1 MAFTGT
7 ARDALFRTAADPM
20 PIRGS
25 VGMDAG
31 AVAGKRDAVLGD
43 KPVLKGGE
51 EGSKAEDL
59 LEPFLIMEG
68 EFRVVQGVSR
78 QLIRDAGMLIGKLL
92 PFAGLF
98 GRLSIFIFREKV
110 LPAGPLGGFGLRP
123 EPVHE
128 VKIRAQRGKGIRG
141 TADERGEEA
150 VRCEF
155 YNPGGKAGE
164 ALQGH
169 EDKGTDD
176 LHLVFGGPSDR
187 GIESGKISHYRI
199 QVQQAELIPDRAE
212 CELEPCALGRIKVYF
227 CLMQE
232 IQVLLMGL
240 PVNQHMCVL
249 LWSGEKWIVL
259 LNQRAAFIDYA
270 FQSMNA
276 AAQTGRF
283 VNRYLRIS

>member
-51 EGSKAEDL
+51 EGGKAEDL

-68 EFRVVQGVSR
+68 EFRVIQGVSR

-110 LPAGPLGGFGLRP
+110 LPAGPLGGG
-123 EPVHE
+123 
-128 VKIRAQRGKGIRG
+128 
-141 TADERGEEA
+141 
-150 VRCEF
+150 
-155 YNPGGKAGE
+155 
-164 ALQGH
+164 
-169 EDKGTDD
+169 
-176 LHLVFGGPSDR
+176 
-187 GIESGKISHYRI
+187 
-199 QVQQAELIPDRAE
+199 
-212 CELEPCALGRIKVYF
+212 
-227 CLMQE
+227 
-232 IQVLLMGL
+232 
-240 PVNQHMCVL
+240 
-249 LWSGEKWIVL
+249 
-259 LNQRAAFIDYA
+259 
-270 FQSMNA
+270 
-276 AAQTGRF
+276 
-283 VNRYLRIS
+283 